1 MTQTSNGIPIGTV
14 RGNVRAWIE
23 QHAGRLGDDVLEIG
37 SRSHRAGTWWIVN
50 RDLAQGKWTGM
61 DFQPGH
67 GVDVVADLHDL
78 PAEWDGR
85 YTGVLCSEVMEHV
98 KYPDI
103 ALAGIR
109 RVLRP
114 GGVAVF
120 TTLTAFPVHGFPDDY
135 RRWTENGLRVDLER
149 AGFVGIET
157 GQAGRVQ
164 FTHSDHGGSA
174 VVQHCPVHVF
184 AVCEVAA

>member
-1 MTQTSNGIPIGTV
+1 MTETSNGIPIGTV

-23 QHAGRLGDDVLEIG
+23 RHADKLGDDVLEVG
-37 SRSHRAGTWWIVN
+37 SRSHGPGKWWIIN

-61 DFQPGH
+61 DFQDGEN
-67 GVDVVADLHDL
+67 VDVVADLHAMPQD
-78 PAEWDGR
+78 WTGR
-85 YTGVLCSEVMEHV
+85 YSGVLCSEVMEHV

-103 ALAGIR
+103 ALAEIK

-120 TTLTAFPVHGFPDDY
+120 TTLTAFPLHGYPEDY
-135 RRWTENGLRVDLER
+135 RRWTESGLRVDLER
-149 AGFVGIET
+149 AGFKNVKT
-157 GQAGRVQ
+157 GKAGKVT
-164 FTHSDHGGSA
+164 FTHSDHGGKT

-184 AVCEVAA
+184 AVCSA